1 MSGRLV
7 AAMRITLSF
16 ISKPSISTRSWF
28 SVCSR
33 SSWPPPMPAPR
44 WRPTASI
51 SSMKMMQGEFCLACS
66 NRSRTRLAPTPTNI
80 STKSE
85 PEIEKNGTPASPA
98 TARARSVL
106 PVPGGPKSRTPFG
119 MRAPSAWNFFG
130 FSRNSLI
137 SWSSSTASSTPA
149 TSLNVILGESTDIRL
164 ARLLPKLI
172 TLEPPPCIWF
182 ISRIQ
187 ITKNR
192 RKGRI
197 VISALH
203 QGEPPALAP
212 SIVTP
217 ASVAA
222 ASSVFS
228 RSGEGTPTL
237 KVLSGFEVSLKL
249 TLLFAGSD
257 LSDATRWSLVYWTR
271 SLHVVGRELDD
282 ELMILSAKNASTT
295 TTRIGKRALLKS
307 LFTARSP
314 ASPGNLPAA
323 CGPRECPVTRA

>member
-1 MSGRLV
+1 M
-7 AAMRITLSF
+7 MLSF

-51 SSMKMMQGEFCLACS
+51 SSMKMMHGEFCLACS

-98 TARARSVL
+98 TARASSVL
-106 PVPGGPKSRTPFG
+106 PVPGGPNSSTPLG
-119 MRAPSAWNFFG
+119 MRAPSAWNLRG

-137 SWSSSTASSTPA
+137 SCSSSTASSTPA

-164 ARLLPKLI
+164 ARLLPKLM

-182 ISRIQ
+182 IRKIQ
-187 ITKNR
+187 NTKKS
-192 RKGRI
+192 RKGSS

-203 QGEPPALAP
+203 HGEPPVLVP
-212 SIVTP
+212 
-217 ASVAA
+217 SVASPGLRRLC
-222 ASSVFS
+222 SSVQLLLGRHADGVADCGRCSSFGVRHAVAG
-228 RSGEGTPTL
+228 RSA
-237 KVLSGFEVSLKL
+237 LKL
-249 TLLFAGSD
+249 T
-257 LSDATRWSLVYWTR
+257 
-271 SLHVVGRELDD
+271 
-282 ELMILSAKNASTT
+282 
-295 TTRIGKRALLKS
+295 
-307 LFTARSP
+307 SP
-314 ASPGNLPAA
+314 
-323 CGPRECPVTRA
+323 CRCQCR